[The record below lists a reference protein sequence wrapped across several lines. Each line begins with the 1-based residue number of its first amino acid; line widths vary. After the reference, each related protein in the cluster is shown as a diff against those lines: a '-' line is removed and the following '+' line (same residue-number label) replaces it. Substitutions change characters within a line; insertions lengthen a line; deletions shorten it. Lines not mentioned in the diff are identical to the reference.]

1 MTNPKS
7 DSIMFLHC
15 SPVLLSL
22 LWTLALYV
30 YSAFCEH
37 GYSNLFI
44 QSAVEEVIEFM
55 DEYYL
60 SKEDW
65 DSVIELGLGDNKDDI
80 VLKKISTATKSS
92 LTRKC
97 VVSLYCVGLR
107 LIHALIQG
115 TTRRNIPCH
124 STRLRSSAKS
134 LERSLLNQRQTLK
147 RLLT

>member
-1 MTNPKS
+1 
-7 DSIMFLHC
+7 
-15 SPVLLSL
+15 
-22 LWTLALYV
+22 
-30 YSAFCEH
+30 
-37 GYSNLFI
+37 
-44 QSAVEEVIEFM
+44 M

-107 LIHALIQG
+107 IIHALI
-115 TTRRNIPCH
+115 
-124 STRLRSSAKS
+124 
-134 LERSLLNQRQTLK
+134 
-147 RLLT
+147 